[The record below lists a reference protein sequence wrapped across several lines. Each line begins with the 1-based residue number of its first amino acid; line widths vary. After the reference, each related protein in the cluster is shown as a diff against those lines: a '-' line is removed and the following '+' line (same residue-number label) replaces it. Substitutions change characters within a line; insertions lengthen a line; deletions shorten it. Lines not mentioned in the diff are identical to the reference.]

1 MLTIFVRT
9 LLIYGALL
17 LTLRLMGKRQIGE
30 LEVTDLVTTLLISEI
45 ASLPITNQDIP
56 VAYALIPIATLLIL
70 EIFFSMILVRL
81 PRLKGLVSA
90 KPTVIIRHGVLC
102 QRALLDLR
110 MSVEELM
117 SEVRQQGYSDLAMI
131 SDAILEK
138 NGKLTVLPK
147 PQFAPPNLGQLG
159 VQVPADPLMH
169 VVLSGGTYN
178 DEGLK
183 LIGHD
188 RAWLDA
194 QLARRGYAKE
204 RLFCVTG
211 NENGHLLL
219 IPLAK
224 KDKKHAAGGSS

>member
-1 MLTIFVRT
+1 MLAILVRT

-17 LTLRLMGKRQIGE
+17 LTMRLMGKRQIGE

-45 ASLPITNQDIP
+45 ASLPITDPDIP
-56 VAYALIPIATLLIL
+56 IAYALIPITTLLIL

-90 KPTVIIRHGVLC
+90 KPTVIMHRGLLD

-117 SEVRQQGYSDLAMI
+117 SEVRQQGYADLSMV

-147 PQFAPPNLGQLG
+147 AQFSPPTLGQLG
-159 VQVPADPLMH
+159 IRAPQDTLMH
-169 VVLSGGTYN
+169 VLLAGGTYN
-178 DEGLK
+178 EEGLR
-183 LIGHD
+183 LIGRD
-188 RAWLDA
+188 CAWLDR
-194 QLARRGYAKE
+194 QIVLRGYTRE
-204 RLFCVTG
+204 GLFCVTG
-211 NENGHLLL
+211 DEHGHLLL
-219 IPLAK
+219 IPLERTDGK
-224 KDKKHAAGGSS
+224 QDTGGRA

>member
-1 MLTIFVRT
+1 MLTILFRT

-56 VAYALIPIATLLIL
+56 VFYALIPIATLLIL
-70 EIFFSMILVRL
+70 EVLFSMILIRL

-90 KPTVIIRHGVLC
+90 KPTVVIRHGVLS
-102 QRALLDLR
+102 QSALLDLR

-117 SEVRQQGYSDLAMI
+117 SEIRQQGYSDLSMI
-131 SDAILEK
+131 SCAILEK
-138 NGKLTVLPK
+138 NGKLTVMPK
-147 PQFAPPNLGQLG
+147 PKFTAPNLGHLG
-159 VQVPADPLMH
+159 IRTQEDPLMH
-169 VVLSGGTYN
+169 VLLSGGVYN
-178 DEGLK
+178 DEGLR

-194 QLARRGYAKE
+194 QLTRRGYRKE

-211 NENGHLLL
+211 NEKGKLVL
-219 IPLAK
+219 IPQTK
-224 KDKKHAAGGSS
+224 KQDRRSAEAST